1 MLRRILT
8 DGIDEFDLTDIA
20 VYRARG
26 GYETLRRAVATM
38 TPAEVVAEVKASGLR
53 GRGGA
58 YAPTGTLKW
67 ASLPDDG
74 RPRYLI
80 LNGDESEPGSFS
92 GRLLLER
99 NPHLVLEGAL
109 LTAYACRIAKVFIY
123 LRGEFHEAHAVVE
136 RAIAQ
141 AEAAGLCGDNVAAGT
156 FGVPLILHRGA
167 GAYICGEETAIMESL
182 EGRRG
187 HPRSRPPFP
196 TSAGLYG
203 MPTLINNVETI
214 ANVVPIV
221 AHSGAWYAGI
231 GAPKCPGTKICSI
244 SGRVR
249 RPGNYEIETGTP
261 LREFLLEHAGGL
273 ESGHSLKFILPAGA
287 SSALV
292 LPKDLDVPLDY
303 ESMLAIGS
311 MLGSAGM
318 LVCDDRDCAVR
329 VAHLGLRFYHHESC
343 GKCTPCREGTG
354 WAERILNRMVS
365 GEGRPGDAARL
376 ADLCRGI
383 GGRKCLC
390 PLGDFSVTYLQSALR
405 AFPEEFAAHERG
417 ECSICHGRQRPAAL
431 VESGRKYL

>member
-1 MLRRILT
+1 MIHRILT
-8 DGIDEFDLTDIA
+8 DGIDEVDLTDIGA
-20 VYRARG
+20 YRSRG

-38 TPAEVVAEVKASGLR
+38 TPPEVVSEVKASGLR

-58 YAPTGTLKW
+58 YASTGALKW

-80 LNGDESEPGSFS
+80 VNGDESEPGSFS

-99 NPHLVLEGAL
+99 TPHLVLEGAL
-109 LTAYACRIAKVFIY
+109 LAAYACRVAKVFIY
-123 LRGEFHEAHAVVE
+123 LRGEFHEAHAVLK

-141 AEAAGLCGDNVAAGT
+141 AEAAGLCGDIAGT
-156 FGVPLILHRGA
+156 WRAPLILHRGG
-167 GAYICGEETAIMESL
+167 GAYICGEETAIIESL
-182 EGRRG
+182 EGHRG

-203 MPTLINNVETI
+203 MPTLVNNVETI
-214 ANVVPIV
+214 ANIAPIV
-221 AHSGAWYAGI
+221 AHGGAWYAGI

-249 RPGNYEIETGTP
+249 RPGNYELETGTL
-261 LREFLLEHAGGL
+261 LRELLLEHAGGL
-273 ESGHSLKFILPAGA
+273 EPGHSLKFILPAGT
-287 SSALV
+287 SSAVV
-292 LPKDLDVPLDY
+292 LPKDLDVRLDH

-318 LVCDDRDCAVR
+318 LVCDDRDCSVR
-329 VAHLGLRFYHHESC
+329 VAQLGLRFYHHESC

-354 WAERILNRMVS
+354 WAERILNRLVS
-365 GEGRPGDAARL
+365 GEGRRGDVARL
-376 ADLCRGI
+376 VDLCRGI

-405 AFPEEFAAHERG
+405 AFPEEFMAHERG
-417 ECSICHGRQRPAAL
+417 ACSICNRTVAL
-431 VESGRKYL
+431 VV